1 MEQININ
8 EEQEYYPAV
17 RVFCPECHWR
27 LIDKLSQ
34 SMGRIRMKCPHCSK
48 TVEINLK
55 FRLNRSRI
63 YYELH

>member
-1 MEQININ
+1 MEEKNI
-8 EEQEYYPAV
+8 EMDDYPV
-17 RVFCPECHWR
+17 IRVFCPECHKR
-27 LIDKLSQ
+27 VIDKLSQ

-63 YYELH
+63 YYGLH